1 MNDIALFLQA
11 GGDVLLVL
19 FLFSIAFWTM
29 VIEKALYHRIVYK
42 SVSKKLKRFWKHRE
56 DSENW
61 EHLQLKISQISEL
74 KQELFQNLPAMR
86 VIIALFP
93 LLGLLGTITGMISV
107 FDSMNMLGTNAKAM
121 ASGISMATIPTMA
134 GMMLAVLGLFAYS
147 RIEALSNKEIRLL
160 KDKLLKDS
168 DA

>member
-1 MNDIALFLQA
+1 MNDIALFLQT

-19 FLFSIAFWTM
+19 FLFSIIFWTM

-42 SVSKKLKRFWKHRE
+42 NVSKKLKRFWKHRGDGE
-56 DSENW
+56 SW
-61 EHLQLKISQISEL
+61 GHIQLKISQISEL

-121 ASGISMATIPTMA
+121 ASGISLATIPTMA